1 MSARET
7 WPYFQRES
15 IARTAAWNA
24 VRPGNIVSRIGFAP
38 KIASAGRKFEERRR
52 ERNSCAYI
60 ERTANCLPQ
69 WILRFFGCNGVKWAR
84 FECRSIRFKEIR
96 VDGLSGLLRK
106 DRILPILFSPRREF
120 MGDADQICRRRRVI
134 PCNACVS
141 EERRKRESERVVKRW
156 SNSFY
161 REEKRKNYFEEKR
174 TIFAKR
180 KISIDEMKRI
190 ASKAERK
197 CRIKNLLIEN
207 ITYESIRIWGKGR
220 RKRGKG
226 NFR

>member
-1 MSARET
+1 
-7 WPYFQRES
+7 
-15 IARTAAWNA
+15 
-24 VRPGNIVSRIGFAP
+24 
-38 KIASAGRKFEERRR
+38 
-52 ERNSCAYI
+52 
-60 ERTANCLPQ
+60 
-69 WILRFFGCNGVKWAR
+69 
-84 FECRSIRFKEIR
+84 
-96 VDGLSGLLRK
+96 
-106 DRILPILFSPRREF
+106 

-156 SNSFY
+156 NNSFY

>member
-1 MSARET
+1 MSR
-7 WPYFQRES
+7 
-15 IARTAAWNA
+15 AA
-24 VRPGNIVSRIGFAP
+24 SY
-38 KIASAGRKFEERRR
+38 S
-52 ERNSCAYI
+52 
-60 ERTANCLPQ
+60 
-69 WILRFFGCNGVKWAR
+69 
-84 FECRSIRFKEIR
+84 
-96 VDGLSGLLRK
+96 
-106 DRILPILFSPRREF
+106 
-120 MGDADQICRRRRVI
+120 
-134 PCNACVS
+134 ACVS

-220 RKRGKG
+220 RKRGKD